1 MSMNFNVTTP
11 SATNRLKI
19 RSALLNVMFD
29 ATMKAAKGLIRDF
42 GEVEHLQVSKKGPGD
57 FVSRADLRAE
67 KIIRETLE
75 KARPGASFLLE
86 ESGEIA
92 GDRSDLRFIVDPL
105 DGTLNFLH
113 GVPHFAI
120 SIACEKEG
128 QLIAGMTYD
137 PIKDELFY
145 AERGQGAFMNER
157 RLRVSGREQLMDT
170 LLGVTFPR
178 PGYAGPYNPFEIA
191 KEMNTQVA
199 SLRRTG
205 SAVLDI
211 CYVAA
216 GRFDGYWAAQLSP
229 WDMAAAALIVY
240 EAGGFISA
248 LNGKTDFLEQGN
260 ILCGNERIQRALQK
274 FF

>member
-1 MSMNFNVTTP
+1 MHFNVSTP
-11 SATNRLKI
+11 SGATRLKI

-67 KIIRETLE
+67 KIIKETLE
-75 KARPGASFLLE
+75 KARPGSSFLLE
-86 ESGEIA
+86 ESGEVEGDLA
-92 GDRSDLRFIVDPL
+92 GLRFIVDPL

-145 AERGQGAFMNER
+145 AERGQGAFMNDR
-157 RLRVSGREQLMDT
+157 RLRVSGRDHLTDT

-178 PGYAGPYNPFEIA
+178 PGYAGPYNTFEIA

-240 EAGGFISA
+240 EAGGYVSA

-260 ILCGNERIQRALQK
+260 ILCGNERVHKSLLK